1 MVVGF
6 FFLCMILVENNDNS
20 VFVKRFR
27 IYKNICCEIG
37 WELIC
42 ERWIVN
48 SKNENFD
55 IFVCKFCLFV

>member
-1 MVVGF
+1 
-6 FFLCMILVENNDNS
+6 MILVENNDNS

-27 IYKNICCEIG
+27 SYKNICCEIG

-48 SKNENFD
+48 SKNENFE